1 MIDPSSVWE
10 TVRRQAPVPAGLRA
24 ALLVGSYA
32 RGWANEGSDLDVVM
46 VAESRPDKAVHPL
59 PVPLD
64 PAEIVFTSGYAGSL
78 GWEVKYWLTG
88 QLEQLL
94 DKVRWETFETN
105 RAAAQS
111 LTDQEELLL
120 ERLVSA
126 VPLTGE
132 DWLAET
138 RGRLAGSAFR
148 TLVASRSLGFA
159 DKAVVDALGQAA
171 AGDLTSAALSA
182 RSAYQHAVD
191 ALLESHDSYGSLSVK
206 WRARRVQEAAL
217 PELPFD
223 DYWAVETM
231 AACDRADL
239 ARWVTDTVKRT
250 RRLMLSTEV

>member
-1 MIDPSSVWE
+1 MIDPTSVWE
-10 TVRRQAPVPAGLRA
+10 TVRRQAPLPTDLHA

-32 RGWANEGSDLDVVM
+32 RGWANEGSDLDVVV
-46 VAESRPDKAVHPL
+46 VADRRPDGAAHPL

-64 PAEIVFTSGYAGSL
+64 PAEVVFTSGYAGSL

-88 QLEQLL
+88 QVEQLL
-94 DKVRWETFETN
+94 AKVGWAAFEAN
-105 RAAAQS
+105 RAAVQS
-111 LTDQEELLL
+111 LTDQEELFL

-126 VPLTGE
+126 VPLAGA
-132 DWLAET
+132 DWLAKT
-138 RGRLAGSAFR
+138 RARLTDSAFR

-171 AGDLTSAALSA
+171 AGDLASAALSA

-191 ALLESHDSYGSLSVK
+191 ALLETKGSYGSLTVK

-217 PELPFD
+217 AELPFD

-231 AACDRADL
+231 TGCDRADL
-239 ARWVTDTVKRT
+239 GRWVTDTVKRT
-250 RRLMLSTEV
+250 RRLMLATEV

>member
-1 MIDPSSVWE
+1 MIDPATVWE
-10 TVRRQAPVPAGLRA
+10 TVRRQAPVPAGLQA

-32 RGWANEGSDLDVVM
+32 RGWANEGSDIDVVV
-46 VAESRPDKAVHPL
+46 VATGQPADGVSPL

-64 PAEIVFTSGYAGSL
+64 PPDIVFAAGYAGSV
-78 GWEVKYWLTG
+78 GWEVKYWLVD
-88 QLEQLL
+88 QVEQMLE
-94 DKVRWETFETN
+94 KVRWESFERN

-111 LTDQEELLL
+111 IIEQEELFL
-120 ERLVSA
+120 ERLVTA
-126 VPLTGE
+126 VPLAGAEWLQKTRTR
-132 DWLAET
+132 LAE
-138 RGRLAGSAFR
+138 SAFR

-191 ALLESHDSYGSLSVK
+191 ALLESHDMYGSLTVK

-217 PELPFD
+217 PELPFE

-231 AACDRADL
+231 AACDRA
-239 ARWVTDTVKRT
+239 APGRWVADTVKHT
-250 RRLMLSTEV
+250 RRLMMATEV